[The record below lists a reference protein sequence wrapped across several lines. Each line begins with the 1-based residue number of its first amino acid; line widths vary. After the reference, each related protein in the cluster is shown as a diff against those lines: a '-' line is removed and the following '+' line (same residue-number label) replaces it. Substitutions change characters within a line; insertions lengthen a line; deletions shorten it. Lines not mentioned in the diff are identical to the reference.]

1 VFADYLRELQKVE
14 LLDSPHEGRLWRA
27 YKGRGDGRSRARL
40 IEAYQPLVFKVV
52 MHLRLPGTMVM
63 DMIQEG
69 TVGLIEAVERFDPG
83 RGVRFSTFATYRI
96 RGRILNALRR
106 ERPAQTGDAD
116 VLAHGSSGSR
126 RGPSFGYAVGTGMRD
141 ADHARLEK
149 VPDPTAADGLAAVE
163 DAVLLDQIV
172 VAINRLPARE
182 KRILRGS
189 YLREEEP
196 QRIAGELKISLSHF
210 YRLQKQ
216 ALHRIQAIITPMGL
230 RPQGAQE

>member
-1 VFADYLRELQKVE
+1 MFADYLRELQKVE
-14 LLDSPHEGRLWRA
+14 LLDSPHEARLWRA
-27 YKGRGDGRSRARL
+27 YKGRSDGRSRARL

-106 ERPAQTGDAD
+106 EWQGALRFARPAQLVEA
-116 VLAHGSSGSR
+116 
-126 RGPSFGYAVGTGMRD
+126 PMD

-149 VPDPTAADGLAAVE
+149 VPDPTAADSLAAVE

-172 VAINRLPARE
+172 VAIERLPARE
-182 KRILRGS
+182 KRILRGA

-216 ALHRIQAIITPMGL
+216 ALHRIQAIITPVGL